1 MIGVDPSDDVRH
13 NHPSANWNMMSYLIK
28 RFLIFAC
35 MSLGLATSLFAQDVT
50 ITIKSDDKP
59 KVEVKEDGKPPFTG
73 TRPAVDVAILLD
85 TSNSMDGLISQA
97 KSQLWTIVQ
106 QFANAEKAGKT
117 PQLRVSV
124 FEYGNTKL
132 PASENY
138 IRQVVQL
145 TDDLDKV
152 SEALFSL
159 KTNCLLYTSP
169 SPRDS

>member
-1 MIGVDPSDDVRH
+1 M
-13 NHPSANWNMMSYLIK
+13 L
-28 RFLIFAC
+28 
-35 MSLGLATSLFAQDVT
+35 LGLTANLFAQDVT
-50 ITIKSDDKP
+50 ITINKSDDSP
-59 KVEVKEDGKPPFTG
+59 KVEVKKDIKPPFTG

-124 FEYGNTKL
+124 FEYGNSKL

-159 KTNCLLYTSP
+159 KTKGGDEYCGTVINDCLLYTSP